1 MNLFIH
7 VNINNNKQLSR
18 SKKPYSTLNQTFIH
32 KKNKTSRGRVSARFF
47 FANPIADGFIVIV
60 NITLLLSLEIGNNM
74 KIPKPIPGLL
84 IYDFI
89 WKAEINTEY
98 LIVKLNKNDTRKH

>member
-7 VNINNNKQLSR
+7 VNIHNNKQLSR

-32 KKNKTSRGRVSARFF
+32 KENKTSRGRVSARFF
-47 FANPIADGFIVIV
+47 CYSHRRWIYCNCKY
-60 NITLLLSLEIGNNM
+60 NIITMEIGNNM
-74 KIPKPIPGLL
+74 KIPKPIPGFL
-84 IYDFI
+84 IYDLI

-98 LIVKLNKNDTRKH
+98 LIVKLNKNDTRNH